1 VYLKL
6 RYVVAVFYGLEH
18 PLKGKIKTLKKLYMD
33 CCIAGYFDVVPL
45 TIVSTEFF
53 TRHELLTLLAA
64 HFVDDHM
71 KISPYGVETSMNT
84 VVASREL
91 LMVTSRYATLM
102 VFYTD
107 G

>member
-1 VYLKL
+1 
-6 RYVVAVFYGLEH
+6 
-18 PLKGKIKTLKKLYMD
+18 MD

-71 KISPYGVETSMNT
+71 KISLYGVDIYEYSGGLPR
-84 VVASREL
+84 VV
-91 LMVTSRYATLM
+91 
-102 VFYTD
+102 D
-107 G
+107 DDI